1 MIGRKPKLTWKA
13 IPVVLLFGIGV
24 PLGVIVIGRGVDW
37 MFNLSP
43 FPPFPLNL
51 LLGAMG
57 LLLGYIFGLCSI
69 YNLYQAGSGLPWG
82 DVDPEAQSSKL
93 VTRGL
98 YRYTRNPMIFGTFC
112 LLMGFGFVVQSVTA
126 LTLFP
131 SMLLAMLY
139 IWVKN
144 REEPA
149 LEKRFGQEYI
159 AYKRNTPF
167 LFPRPWRL
175 ISKKEP

>member
-1 MIGRKPKLTWKA
+1 
-13 IPVVLLFGIGV
+13 
-24 PLGVIVIGRGVDW
+24 
-37 MFNLSP
+37 
-43 FPPFPLNL
+43 
-51 LLGAMG
+51 
-57 LLLGYIFGLCSI
+57 
-69 YNLYQAGSGLPWG
+69 
-82 DVDPEAQSSKL
+82 VDPEAQSSKL